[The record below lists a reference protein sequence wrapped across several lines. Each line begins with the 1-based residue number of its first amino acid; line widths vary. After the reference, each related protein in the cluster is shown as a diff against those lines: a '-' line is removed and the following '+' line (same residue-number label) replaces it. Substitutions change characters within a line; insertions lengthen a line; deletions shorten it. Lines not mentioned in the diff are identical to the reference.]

1 MARLALLTSGGD
13 APGMNAAIRA
23 VVRAATSHGIEVSGI
38 RHGFEGLAN
47 EELTPMSRDSVA
59 NIIHL
64 GGTILRTSR
73 WPDFRLPENQAKAAA
88 VLEKHN
94 IDYLVPIGG
103 NGTLRGSASLS
114 QTVAARIAH
123 VPSTIDNDVYG
134 TDFTIGFDTAVST
147 AVDAIDRVRDTVF
160 SLERLFFVEVMGR
173 QAGFIALEA
182 GIAGGAHEVMVPEVP
197 MSLSELSQ
205 SIMESFKRG
214 KTGCIV
220 VVAEGDIPG
229 GAFEVAKEVKALTG
243 IDSRVCILGHTQR
256 GGRPTARDRVLA
268 TKLGV
273 AAVEALLGG
282 ESGILV
288 GEVSGQ
294 VTHMP
299 LSEALTGRKPL
310 DSSLVHLLKVAAG

>member
-13 APGMNAAIRA
+13 APGMNSAIRA
-23 VVRAATSHGIEVSGI
+23 VVRAAISNGIEVVGI

-47 EELTPMSRDSVA
+47 EELAPMTRDSVA
-59 NIIHL
+59 NIIHQ

-73 WPDFRLPENQAKAAA
+73 WPEFRQPENQARAAA
-88 VLEKHN
+88 VLEKHK

-103 NGTLRGSASLS
+103 DGTLRGSANLAKAI
-114 QTVAARIAH
+114 AARMAH
-123 VPSTIDNDVYG
+123 IPSTIDNDVYG

-147 AVDAIDRVRDTVF
+147 AVDAIDRIRDTVF

-182 GIAGGAHEVMVPEVP
+182 GIAGGAHEVLVPEVP

-205 SIMESFKRG
+205 SIMDSFKRG

-229 GAFEVAKEVKALTG
+229 GAFEVAREVKALTG

-256 GGRPTARDRVLA
+256 GGPPTARDRVLA

-273 AAVEALLGG
+273 AAVEALLRGDN
-282 ESGILV
+282 GILV
-288 GEVSGQ
+288 GEGRGQ
-294 VTHMP
+294 ITYTP
-299 LSEALTGRKPL
+299 LSEALTKRKSL